1 MSEQSHPAGSPKRR
15 RAARRRRAEIR
26 QALRSEFVVDP
37 PRGLVARLRAHA
49 QSVQELERARLAS
62 HTVKERR
69 LAPAA
74 AAAPAARRG
83 AASR

>member
-1 MSEQSHPAGSPKRR
+1 MSEPAHAAGSPTRR

-26 QALRSEFVVDP
+26 RALRSEFVVDP

-49 QSVQELERARLAS
+49 QSVQELERARLGS

-69 LAPAA
+69 LAEA